1 MFCIEFFSFLRKYSV
16 ILHSTIYLNEIRFS
30 LELNYK
36 FQKMM
41 LSIDLMFFYLY
52 SFKMDENIN
61 ALENKINQLII
72 VCDKLRNDNISIRQK
87 YIQSR
92 NENDK
97 LKNKIQNVKDRI
109 RNLIKLS
116 S

>member
-1 MFCIEFFSFLRKYSV
+1 
-16 ILHSTIYLNEIRFS
+16 
-30 LELNYK
+30 
-36 FQKMM
+36 M

-52 SFKMDENIN
+52 SFRMDENIN
-61 ALENKINQLII
+61 ALENKIDQLII

-97 LKNKIQNVKDRI
+97 LKNKIQYVTDKI
-109 RNLIKLS
+109 RTLIKS
-116 S
+116 NS